1 MLNLHAIKNIKGAI
15 IIFCG
20 GCMLSIKDAM
30 QEVKHSIKTQLPNIP
45 FIMGFTFGELG
56 TFSDATSKHGN
67 LMISCEIFGG
77 PV

>member
-1 MLNLHAIKNIKGAI
+1 
-15 IIFCG
+15 
-20 GCMLSIKDAM
+20 MLSIKDAM